1 MSSTNIFNPKDT
13 PILFGYNEK
22 FNFFKNLILKDKLPK
37 VIMLSGQ
44 KGIGKSTLI
53 NHLMHFFFDKNNY
66 NENEFSININSSF
79 NLQFKKNLHPNII
92 YLEGSDF
99 KGAKIDDIR
108 TLKNNLSKTPIN
120 RKKRFI
126 ILDDVETF
134 NLNSINALL
143 KIIEEP
149 SKNNYFILIN
159 NKTKNLRDTIRSRCL
174 EIKIIFND
182 KQMSAITS
190 LLMKTFKQNISLD
203 IDLLK
208 ISAGRLLT
216 YNYFINQKN
225 INIDDNYV
233 DILRSVLNIYKKEK
247 NFPYKDFLLFI
258 SEYYFK
264 KDFLKG
270 SLSNEN
276 FLLIRLFLAKKIND
290 FFLYNLSQNTLLSSI
305 ENKFK

>member
-108 TLKNNLSKTPIN
+108 TLKNNLSKAPIN

-190 LLMKTFKQNISLD
+190 SLMKTFKQNISLD

-276 FLLIRLFLAKKIND
+276 FLLIRFFLAKKIND

>member
-1 MSSTNIFNPKDT
+1 
-13 PILFGYNEK
+13 
-22 FNFFKNLILKDKLPK
+22 
-37 VIMLSGQ
+37 MLSGQ

-126 ILDDVETF
+126 ILDNVETF

-159 NKTKNLRDTIRSRCL
+159 NKTINLRETISSRCL

-182 KQMSAITS
+182 IQISAITS

-247 NFPYKDFLLFI
+247 NFKYKDFLLFI
-258 SEYYFK
+258 SEYYF
-264 KDFLKG
+264 
-270 SLSNEN
+270 
-276 FLLIRLFLAKKIND
+276 
-290 FFLYNLSQNTLLSSI
+290 
-305 ENKFK
+305 

>member
-22 FNFFKNLILKDKLPK
+22 FNFFKKLILKDKLPK

-66 NENEFSININSSF
+66 NENEFSININSLF

-182 KQMSAITS
+182 KQMSEITS
-190 LLMKTFKQNISLD
+190 SLMKTFKQNISLD

-208 ISAGRLLT
+208 LDVASG
-216 YNYFINQKN
+216 
-225 INIDDNYV
+225 
-233 DILRSVLNIYKKEK
+233 
-247 NFPYKDFLLFI
+247 
-258 SEYYFK
+258 
-264 KDFLKG
+264 
-270 SLSNEN
+270 
-276 FLLIRLFLAKKIND
+276 
-290 FFLYNLSQNTLLSSI
+290 
-305 ENKFK
+305 